1 MAVPRGRAGRREER
15 RGEPGGLGTARPK
28 GRERGPGGGSGA
40 NSRHWGGGGGRQT
53 TSGGRGEVG
62 RVHCDSMGE
71 EGARGFFNL
80 GKEAFL

>member
-1 MAVPRGRAGRREER
+1 MIKNLPAVQELQEMRLRSLSQGDP
-15 RGEPGGLGTARPK
+15 LD
-28 GRERGPGGGSGA
+28 RERGPGGGSGA

-62 RVHCDSMGE
+62 RVHCDSTGE
-71 EGARGFFNL
+71 KGARGFFSL